1 MKEPKWILEHVVYS
15 IHSEQIAEHG
25 GGDGIRDKGLLES
38 ALDAPRQLFHYE
50 KASLYQLAATYAYR
64 IICNHPFIDGNK
76 RTGYIVSRLFL
87 MLNGHD
93 IEASEEERI
102 TIFLGVASN
111 AITEKELATWF
122 EKRNKT
128 LVTICQ

>member
-1 MKEPKWILEHVVYS
+1 MKEPKWILESVIYS

-25 GGDGIRDKGLLES
+25 GGEGVRDKGLLKS

-50 KASLYQLAATYAYR
+50 KSSLPKLAATYAYR
-64 IICNHPFIDGNK
+64 IINNHPFIDGNK

-93 IEASEEERI
+93 IEASEEERV
-102 TIFLGVASN
+102 TIFMGVAN
-111 AITEKELATWF
+111 NIVIEDELTKWF
-122 EKRNKT
+122 EKCCKP
-128 LVTICQ
+128 L